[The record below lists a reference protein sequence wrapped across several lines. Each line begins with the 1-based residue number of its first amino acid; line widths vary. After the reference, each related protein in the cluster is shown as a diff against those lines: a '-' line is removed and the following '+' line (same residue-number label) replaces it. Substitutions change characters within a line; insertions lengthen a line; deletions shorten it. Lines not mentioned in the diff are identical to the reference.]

1 MVANFARGGAAI
13 NALSDAAG
21 LELIVVAL
29 DLDRPT
35 AYFTTDA
42 AMSEAECLN
51 ALNRGAAVVDCDL
64 DLILLGEMGIGNSTA
79 AAALCAR
86 SFAGAVAGWVGPGT
100 GVDGHGVMRKAEVIE
115 RGLAF
120 HSDAPRS
127 AFETL
132 RRVGGREIAAI
143 AGAVLRARQLR
154 VPVLLDGF
162 ICTAAI
168 APLADRK
175 STRLNSSH

>member
-1 MVANFARGGAAI
+1 
-13 NALSDAAG
+13 
-21 LELIVVAL
+21 
-29 DLDRPT
+29 
-35 AYFTTDA
+35 
-42 AMSEAECLN
+42 
-51 ALNRGAAVVDCDL
+51 
-64 DLILLGEMGIGNSTA
+64 
-79 AAALCAR
+79 
-86 SFAGAVAGWVGPGT
+86 
-100 GVDGHGVMRKAEVIE
+100 MRKAEVIE

-168 APLADRK
+168 GELAADNPAIVGHCIAGPRPAEPGPP
-175 STRLNSSH
+175 RRQIGRAACGG